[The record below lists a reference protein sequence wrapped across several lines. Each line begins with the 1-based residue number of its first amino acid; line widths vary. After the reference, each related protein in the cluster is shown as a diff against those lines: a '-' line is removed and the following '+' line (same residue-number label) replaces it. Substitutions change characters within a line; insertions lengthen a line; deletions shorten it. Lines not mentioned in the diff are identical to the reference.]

1 MMGVEY
7 DTSCD
12 TWGATMAGNVPRA
25 DSVIIAGAGPA
36 GLAAALALAGR
47 GIRSI
52 VVDAGNGTPRAGSRA
67 CGLDAAM
74 LAFVYDLTGTR
85 LDGAAEPWGVQ
96 RIRRRTRDVPQPVTE
111 PEAAVRFGLSQ
122 QRLERALLDAAHA
135 SPLIT
140 TAWRHRVVGVEQDE
154 TSVTLLAHGPGGPI
168 RWRAPWLVA
177 CDGARSAVRRAIDV
191 RFPGRPRVD
200 RLLCAD
206 VKVHLPRRLGATSL
220 VPPDPSLADEPAEP
234 DTSEAPG
241 EGNAP
246 ATPWL
251 FVDPPFHKGG
261 TVLAQPLPDDV
272 WRLTW
277 QLPMAHGVAKAAEE
291 TRVIQ
296 LTGDLAD
303 PKRIASRVRAVL
315 RTLGA
320 LSPGSDAADDPA
332 HDLLWSGE
340 YEVHQRLARRFRV
353 GRVLLAGDAAH
364 LVHPSAADAVELG
377 LQDVR
382 NLAWKLAFTL
392 RGYAPIRLLE
402 TYHGERRGAARRRLA
417 LGEDA
422 LHFLAPSGAAQK
434 VGRRLTLLGARGKGT
449 TLRRLDPRGPA
460 ATTSGSAYHGSP
472 LLTPG
477 PGVGE
482 WIEDVPVVRADGAE
496 GWLTECLDRGLVVL
510 LVAPGIQVWH
520 GDRWR
525 EAGLMPRLRARLDKL
540 AAPAELVVAPQYPG
554 AVAHTILLV
563 RPDGCVAAHLP
574 PEHLDDLE
582 ETIDRARGA
591 R

>member
-1 MMGVEY
+1 MMGDEY
-7 DTSCD
+7 DTSCN
-12 TWGATMAGNVPRA
+12 TWGATMAGNAPRA

-47 GIRSI
+47 GVRS
-52 VVDAGNGTPRAGSRA
+52 VVLDMGNGTPRAGSRA
-67 CGLDAAM
+67 CGLEAST

-96 RIRRRTRDVPQPVTE
+96 RIRRRGRDVPQPVAE
-111 PEAAVRFGLSQ
+111 PEAPVRYGLSQ

-135 SPLIT
+135 SPLVT
-140 TAWRHRVVGVEQDE
+140 TAWRHRIEGVEQDE
-154 TSVTLLAHGPGGPI
+154 TSVTVLARGPGGPV
-168 RWRAPWLVA
+168 RFRAQWLVG
-177 CDGARSAVRRAIDV
+177 CDGPRSVVRRAVDV

-206 VKVHLPRRLGATSL
+206 VKVRLPRRITATAL
-220 VPPDPSLADEPAEP
+220 VPPDPSLADEPTSP
-234 DTSEAPG
+234 DLG
-241 EGNAP
+241 GP

-251 FVDPPFHKGG
+251 FVDPPFHRGG

-291 TRVIQ
+291 TRVIPV
-296 LTGDLAD
+296 TGDPAD
-303 PKRIASRVRAVL
+303 PKRIAARVRSVL
-315 RTLGA
+315 RTLDA
-320 LSPGSDAADDPA
+320 LSPEPDASEDPA

-422 LHFLAPSGAAQK
+422 LHFLAPASPAQK
-434 VGRRLTLLGARGKGT
+434 VGRRLTLMGARGKGT

-460 ATTSGSAYHGSP
+460 ASTSGPDYAGSP

-482 WIEDVPVVRADGAE
+482 WIRDVEVFRADGAE
-496 GWLTECLDRGLVVL
+496 GWLSECLDRGLVVL
-510 LVAPGIQVWH
+510 LIAPGIQVWH
-520 GDRWR
+520 GDGWR
-525 EAGLMPRLRARLDKL
+525 EAGLMPRLRGRLDKL
-540 AAPAELVVAPQYPG
+540 AAPAELVVTPDYPG
-554 AVAHTILLV
+554 ATAHTILLI
-563 RPDGCVAAHLP
+563 RPDGYIAAHLP
-574 PEHLDDLE
+574 PENLDILE
-582 ETIDRARGA
+582 ESINRARGA
-591 R
+591 GH